1 MFMEIRDVL
10 KDVTDYDECM
20 KAVTFSS
27 AEQDVAVSDQGNW
40 IMLFYSSVIQKFR
53 MHVSKLY

>member
-40 IMLFYSSVIQKFR
+40 IILFYSSVIQKFR

>member
-27 AEQDVAVSDQGNW
+27 AEQDVSVSDRGNW

-53 MHVSKLY
+53 MYVSKLY

>member
-1 MFMEIRDVL
+1 MAIRDVL